1 MRFLFLCLMLASTAH
16 FAHAQNAPQLQP
28 LTPTQRVWQ
37 RSEWVLSG
45 IDNPDANPF
54 DPDQIAIDATFT
66 SPTGKIQKIAAFWMQ
81 DFTRTKGEN
90 DKEILSDK
98 GAGQWRLRW
107 TPTEIGTHRIAI
119 IVSRQ
124 GKAAQRA
131 ASTCSVQ
138 AAAKNARGFARV
150 GQNQR
155 YFRTDNGAP
164 LPLIGE
170 NLCWPDVNRGTYDYD
185 KWLPA
190 MQNARMNYGRLWM
203 WHNSFGAEFYGNERL
218 NYNQK
223 RLWQLDYTLDEAN
236 QRGIYMMLCLDYHG
250 IFQTEPDMW
259 GGNAFWYQH
268 AYQKKNGGPC
278 EVPNDFFTMPAAQE
292 LYRKRLRYIVAR
304 FGADTNI
311 LSWQFFN
318 EINNVYGDGPL
329 KLKPADVVS
338 WHAKM
343 SEYLRGIDPYQHLQ
357 TSSLGSDGRQD
368 ALWQLPGM
376 DYAMYHW
383 YGNWGGAYSEV
394 THMTDDIA
402 ATYHQK
408 FNKPMYVGEFGT
420 DGSGANSQS
429 DPHRRG
435 LRQALWGGIF
445 SGSAGTAMP
454 WWWEN
459 IHDENLYPFWR
470 SLRDFLPDDFGNEK
484 WQPLGTQ
491 RPAQDAV
498 LGAIKAGGQAFSEPI
513 ALRDQWGG
521 TPRGALTIN
530 ASGDGGNS
538 SLNGFVHGTDKPDL
552 QRPFRI
558 LAQLSAGAKLVL
570 HLNSVA
576 NGPIL
581 RVRQNGREL
590 LKRELLNKDGGYE
603 RNKEYDEDIVIP
615 LQAGRADIEVDNV
628 GADWLFLDWARL
640 EGALPT
646 QLATDQIQLET
657 HLMGDG
663 RKYLLWLLDNRFV
676 WPRGALSGDQLVRGA
691 TVELPE
697 IKAGTY
703 QVRWWNTK
711 NGQQLKRAQAKVI
724 NGKLSLPI
732 VDFAGDV
739 AAILEPLN

>member
-1 MRFLFLCLMLASTAH
+1 M
-16 FAHAQNAPQLQP
+16 FATQITRAQIQP
-28 LTPTQRVWQ
+28 LTPNHQVWQ
-37 RSEWVLSG
+37 RSEWILNG
-45 IDNPDANPF
+45 IDNQNANPF
-54 DPDQIAIDATFT
+54 DPDQISIDATFS
-66 SPTGKIQKIAAFWMQ
+66 SPTGKTQKIAAFWMQ

-98 GAGQWRLRW
+98 GAGQWHLRW

-119 IVSRQ
+119 EIARA
-124 GKAAQRA
+124 GKAAQRM
-131 ASTCSVQ
+131 ASTCSVKL
-138 AAAKNARGFARV
+138 ATESARGFARV
-150 GQNQR
+150 GASKR

-203 WHNSFGAEFYGNERL
+203 WHNSFAAEFFGNERL

-223 RLWQLDYTLDEAN
+223 HLWQLDYTLDEAN
-236 QRGIYMMLCLDYHG
+236 ARGIYMMLCLDYHG
-250 IFQTEPDMW
+250 IFQTDPDMW
-259 GGNAFWYQH
+259 GGNAFWNEH

-278 EVPNDFFTMPAAQE
+278 DVPNDFFTMPAAQE
-292 LYRKRLRYIVAR
+292 LYRKRLRYLVAR
-304 FGADTNI
+304 FGADTNV

-329 KLKPADVVS
+329 KLKAADVVT

-343 SEYLRGIDPYQHLQ
+343 SEYLRGIDPYNHLQ
-357 TSSLGSDGRQD
+357 TSSLGSDGRQKE
-368 ALWQLPGM
+368 LWQLPGL
-376 DYAMYHW
+376 DYAQYHW
-383 YGNWGGAYSEV
+383 YGNWGGAYNEV

-420 DGSGANSQS
+420 NGAGSAAES

-445 SGSAGTAMP
+445 GGSAGTSMP

-459 IHDENLYPFWR
+459 IHDENLYPLWK
-470 SLRDFLPDDFGNEK
+470 SLRDFLPADFGNDQ

-491 RPAQDAV
+491 RPETKEE
-498 LGAIKAGGQAFSEPI
+498 LGAPKADAKPFDEPI
-513 ALRDQWGG
+513 VLQDQWGG
-521 TPRGALTIN
+521 APRGAVVIN
-530 ASGDGGNS
+530 AAGDGGNS
-538 SLNGFVHGTDKPDL
+538 SLNGFVHGTEKPDL

-558 LAQLSAGAKLVL
+558 LAQLGEGAKLVL
-570 HLNSVA
+570 HLNSVS

-590 LKRELLNKDGGYE
+590 LRRELPNKDGGYE
-603 RNKEYDEDIVIP
+603 RNKEYDEDIAIP
-615 LQAGRADIEVDNV
+615 LQAGRAEIEVDNV

-640 EGALPT
+640 DGALPT
-646 QLATDQIQLET
+646 QLTNDQIGLET
-657 HLMGDG
+657 HLMSDN
-663 RKYLLWLLDNRFV
+663 RKYLLWLIDNRFV
-676 WPRGALSGDQLVRGA
+676 WPRGAVSDDQMVKGA
-691 TVELPE
+691 TANVPN
-697 IKAGTY
+697 IKNGNY
-703 QVRWWNTK
+703 QIRWWNTK
-711 NGQQLKRAQAKVI
+711 NGKEMSRATAKVAD
-724 NGKLSLPI
+724 GTLRLPV
-732 VDFAGDV
+732 VDFTGDV
-739 AAILEPLN
+739 AAVLEPIS